1 MNIFQKLMTATIAT
15 LIFFYFI
22 DRMDDHIQEK
32 LEKGKE
38 LNILEKF
45 LLNYVNKLI
54 NLIVRAYPLVFIVI
68 IVVLYVEFTPS
79 IKKYISG
86 IESTGEPSVDAIKE
100 TMVGGGTSASS
111 LSSDSV
117 KEVLKL
123 DAMTTAS
130 VASSTVSAK

>member
-32 LEKGKE
+32 LERGVE

-68 IVVLYVEFTPS
+68 IVMLYIEFTPS

-86 IESTGEPSVDAIKE
+86 IESGETKIVEPMSGGSSVSE
-100 TMVGGGTSASS
+100 VSA
-111 LSSDSV
+111 

-130 VASSTVSAK
+130 VVSAATGATAD